1 MTFPISTRLIQN
13 IGVIHAVKLFSLLLL
28 VSPFFPYGAIF
39 VFIFISF
46 EVEIFINK
54 RSRREKN
61 ADPQTT
67 SCPNDIFEMRMS
79 VKRVRMT
86 NFG

>member
-39 VFIFISF
+39 VFISF

-54 RSRREKN
+54 RSRREKKN